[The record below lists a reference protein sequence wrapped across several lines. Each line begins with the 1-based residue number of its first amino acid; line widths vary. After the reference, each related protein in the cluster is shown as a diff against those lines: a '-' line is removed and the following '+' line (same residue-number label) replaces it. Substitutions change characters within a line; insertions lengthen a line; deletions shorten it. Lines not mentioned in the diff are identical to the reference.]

1 MVNPMQV
8 LIQGKHIDIGDA
20 FRGYIE
26 DKLSDTCSK
35 YFNHSVQGDV
45 HLAKDATNHLYRSDI
60 TLAVGNGIIL
70 KATAE
75 EHEPYPA
82 FDKATHKLAN
92 QLKRYKD
99 RLRNHH
105 QRLSTSEV
113 SLAQPANEYTLQ
125 AEGENEAVENDNP
138 VIIAELS
145 THIESLT
152 VSEAVMRLDLGAL
165 PALLFKNAGHGG
177 FNMVYRRPDG
187 QIGWVD
193 PQGNSKE

>member
-1 MVNPMQV
+1 MQV
-8 LIQGKHIDIGDA
+8 LIQGKHLDIGDA

-26 DKLSDTCSK
+26 EKLTDTCTK
-35 YFNHSVQGDV
+35 YFNHSIQGNV
-45 HLAKDATNHLYRSDI
+45 HLIKDAHHHLYRSDI

-70 KATAE
+70 KATAQ

-82 FDKATHKLAN
+82 FDQATHKLAK

-105 QRLSTSEV
+105 QRLSASEV
-113 SLAQPANEYTLQ
+113 ALAEPANEYTLQ
-125 AEGENEAVENDNP
+125 AEAEDAVEGSDDP
-138 VIIAELS
+138 LIIAELAMV
-145 THIESLT
+145 IETLT
-152 VSEAVMRLDLGAL
+152 VSEAVMRLDLGELQAL
-165 PALLFKNAGHGG
+165 MFKNASHGG

-193 PQGNSKE
+193 PSGQKA

>member
-1 MVNPMQV
+1 MQV
-8 LIQGKHIDIGDA
+8 LIQGKHLDIGDA

-26 DKLSDTCSK
+26 EKLTDTCTK
-35 YFNHSVQGDV
+35 YFNHTIQGDV
-45 HLAKDATNHLYRSDI
+45 QVAKDTGKHLYRSDI
-60 TLAVGNGIIL
+60 TISVGNGIVL

-82 FDKATHKLAN
+82 FDKATTKLAN
-92 QLKRYKD
+92 QLKRYKE

-125 AEGENEAVENDNP
+125 AELPEQQDEAEDNP
-138 VIIAELS
+138 VIIAELA
-145 THIESLT
+145 TRIESLT
-152 VSEAVMRLDLGAL
+152 VSEAVMRLDLGDL
-165 PALLFKNAGHGG
+165 PALMFKNASHGG
-177 FNMVYRRPDG
+177 MNMVYRRPDG

-193 PQGNSKE
+193 PQGNS